1 MVTSSSSLFHSQVMV
16 GSTQLVDQGSAKSAQ
31 TADRKDLKPPY
42 QLALQVKFLHLAAE
56 VESLLQQLQSIKQQ
70 RQSSS

>member
-1 MVTSSSSLFHSQVMV
+1 MVTSSSSLFHSQIMV
-16 GSTQLVDQGSAKSAQ
+16 GSTQLVNQGSATTQ
-31 TADRKDLKPPY
+31 TTNSKEFKPPY
-42 QLALQVKFLHLAAE
+42 RLDQQVKFLHLAAE

>member
-1 MVTSSSSLFHSQVMV
+1 MVTSSSSLFHSRVMV
-16 GSTQLVDQGSAKSAQ
+16 GSTQLVDQGSATAQ